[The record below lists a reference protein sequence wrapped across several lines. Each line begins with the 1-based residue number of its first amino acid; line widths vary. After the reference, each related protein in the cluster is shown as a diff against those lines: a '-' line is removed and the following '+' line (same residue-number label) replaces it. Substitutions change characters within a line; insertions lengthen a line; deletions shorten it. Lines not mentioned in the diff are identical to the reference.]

1 MNVKKAK
8 DYLDKLNKNWLGGGY
23 IILTFGITS
32 ETTKKKKKRLQQ
44 ENNSDGITKKDN
56 AIVK

>member
-32 ETTKKKKKRLQQ
+32 ETTKKKKKTTVGKQQ
-44 ENNSDGITKKDN
+44 
-56 AIVK
+56 

>member
-32 ETTKKKKKRLQQ
+32 ETTKKKKKDYSRKTTVMESPRRIMQQ
-44 ENNSDGITKKDN
+44 
-56 AIVK
+56 